1 MKDAV
6 GHTESLSRFCFFV
19 RTALWTLVSGCEV
32 VLESPPLVDIQL
44 FAIRAQ
50 LLSAEC
56 VARKKAVPF

>member
-6 GHTESLSRFCFFV
+6 GHTESLSRLFFLFV
-19 RTALWTLVSGCEV
+19 PLCGLWFSGCEV